1 MLRFRITGLLI
12 LYVSL
17 NVQAGKVLQQNL
29 QVTDNFHSE
38 LKVGFTEVIFQGRES
53 QPCLRVA
60 IAREGELSQDVEV
73 GIHPLTYQQF
83 LESGFLLPDV
93 PELRELPDPA
103 ECE

>member
-1 MLRFRITGLLI
+1 M
-12 LYVSL
+12 S
-17 NVQAGKVLQQNL
+17 K
-29 QVTDNFHSE
+29 QVKYFKKISKLTIITDNFHSE